1 MRINHNFVI
10 GPTDTDSIS
19 FCKNDYS
26 VISKEEQQNLIKEL
40 NSISPEF
47 MLWAFDGYFP
57 SVICLKAKNYIT
69 YDGSKIK
76 IKGSGL
82 RDTKREA
89 ALREMISKVID
100 CLLFEKT
107 NLIDIYNQYIKEA
120 MNVTDIKR
128 WAAKKTITAS
138 VLDPQ
143 RTNEQKVLDAL
154 KDTEYSEGDKRWF
167 FFMEDDSLCLVERF
181 NGSYNKMRL
190 VEKVYKTM
198 SIFSSV
204 IDMSQFPKYHLKKNQ
219 SLLEAL

>member
-1 MRINHNFVI
+1 MHNFNLI
-10 GPTDTDSIS
+10 NCDTDSIMVNKPNGEQ
-19 FCKNDYS
+19 FTQ
-26 VISKEEQQNLIKEL
+26 EELINLLNEL
-40 NSISPEF
+40 NSLYPETIVF
-47 MLWAFDGYFP
+47 EDDGYFQ
-57 SVICLKAKNYIT
+57 SVVVLKAKNYIT
-69 YDGSKIK
+69 YDGKKIK

-89 ALREMISKVID
+89 ALREMISKIID
-100 CLLFEKT
+100 SLLFEET
-107 NLIDIYNQYIKEA
+107 NLLEIYNQYVKEA

-167 FFMEDDSLCLVERF
+167 FFTEDDSLCLVERF
-181 NGSYNKMRL
+181 TGSYNKLRL
-190 VEKVYKTM
+190 VEKVYKTI

-204 IDMSQFPKYHLKKNQ
+204 IDMSQFPKYHLKKNK
-219 SLLEAL
+219 SLLESL

>member
-1 MRINHNFVI
+1 MYNFNLINC
-10 GPTDTDSIS
+10 DTDSIMVNKMNGES
-19 FCKNDYS
+19 F
-26 VISKEEQQNLIKEL
+26 SKEELTQLLNEL
-40 NSISPEF
+40 NSLYPETIVF
-47 MLWAFDGYFP
+47 EDDGYFQ
-57 SVICLKAKNYIT
+57 SVVVLKAKNYIT

>member
-1 MRINHNFVI
+1 MYNFLISNV
-10 GPTDTDSIS
+10 DTDSIS
-19 FCKNDYS
+19 ITKPNGTIF
-26 VISKEEQQNLIKEL
+26 SKEEQTRLLNEL
-40 NSISPEF
+40 NSLYPERIRF
-47 MLWAFDGYFP
+47 EHDGIFNKMI
-57 SVICLKAKNYIT
+57 VLKAKNYIT